1 MEKKRPAHQAERFF
15 GHLLHEQILPC
26 MKELHLTPTLEELKE
41 RIPIEQSVITTDLQ
55 EVEKALH
62 HQGKMVIRLF

>member
-1 MEKKRPAHQAERFF
+1 
-15 GHLLHEQILPC
+15 

-62 HQGKMVIRLF
+62 LGNLAIRLETDWGKALLIPIEERKADK